1 MNAIRRFAR
10 GYVWLVETFGI
21 LSMAV
26 VAFIAVL
33 QVVFRYVIGA
43 SLYWSE
49 ELMRYL
55 TIWSVFGVAGL
66 AYSRGEMLGFTVLVD
81 AMPRSPRQMV
91 KLAVRIVI
99 VVFLTVIAWYG
110 FDFAW
115 RTHNDLATAL
125 RISMFWV
132 HLSIPVG
139 CVLMAIHVIAQ
150 QFLPEPEPQSEHI
163 AFHSGEALE

>member
-1 MNAIRRFAR
+1 MNALRRFAR
-10 GYVWLVETFGI
+10 GYVWLIETFGI
-21 LSMAV
+21 LSIAV
-26 VAFIAVL
+26 VAIVAVL
-33 QVVFRYVIGA
+33 QVLFRYVIGS

-66 AYSRGEMLGFTVLVD
+66 AYSRGELLGFTVLVD
-81 AMPRSPRQMV
+81 NLPKLPQQAV
-91 KLAVRIVI
+91 KLVVRIV
-99 VVFLTVIAWYG
+99 VVIFLAVVAWYG

-115 RTHNDLATAL
+115 RTHNDLAIAL

-139 CVLMAIHVIAQ
+139 CVLMAIHVIVQ
-150 QFLPEPEPQSEHI
+150 QFLPEPGPDAEDI
-163 AFHSGEALE
+163 AFHTGGSVE